1 MARMVE
7 RNTVDH
13 AALTDVGRKRQ
24 HNEDAYRCVPEDD
37 LFLVADGMGG
47 HNAGEVASRMAV
59 DLVSEF
65 FAESRRDPP
74 VHWPYKLNLGESH
87 DAETLSIAVQYAN
100 LRIFESAREN
110 ADRRGMGT
118 TFVGALLRG
127 NVAWVAHV
135 GDSRGY
141 VIRASGVIEPLT
153 IDHSL
158 LEEYRRTRPDL
169 TDDQL
174 KKFPYKNVV
183 TRALGM
189 KTDVCVELHRHELR
203 PGDSARPGARRVA
216 VDALGHQRGL
226 GLGAREVDRR
236 PHRWTPPRRRA
247 RRAPPTPRAD
257 TRGASRRRC
266 TGLSPPEQR
275 RHTTRQRRH
284 LARHLGVARGL
295 EPRRVAVPPAP
306 VEPPHVAHDELGL
319 VVDRAE
325 IGAREEVL
333 RRPHGARGSRR
344 GRRPRS

>member
-65 FAESRRDPP
+65 FAEARRDPP

-203 PGDSARPGARRVA
+203 PGDTLLLCCDGLTGMLSDDRIARIVRGTLSLDDAAQALVSAANEAGGLDNITVVLARP
-216 VDALGHQRGL
+216 
-226 GLGAREVDRR
+226 
-236 PHRWTPPRRRA
+236 
-247 RRAPPTPRAD
+247 
-257 TRGASRRRC
+257 S
-266 TGLSPPEQR
+266 
-275 RHTTRQRRH
+275 
-284 LARHLGVARGL
+284 
-295 EPRRVAVPPAP
+295 
-306 VEPPHVAHDELGL
+306 
-319 VVDRAE
+319 
-325 IGAREEVL
+325 L
-333 RRPHGARGSRR
+333 RN
-344 GRRPRS
+344 